1 MTMLTVLTN
10 LNRPHLPNWLWV
22 VCGILIAVMLVFP
35 LIRAWN
41 RKQTMKRIRA
51 IAPQLAEAEAAAA
64 AADIADILGTTGVM
78 AEQQPGV
85 YY

>member
-51 IAPQLAEAEAAAA
+51 IAPQLAEVEAIAET
-64 AADIADILGTTGVM
+64 ADILGTTGVM

>member
-10 LNRPHLPNWLWV
+10 LNRPHLPTWLWV
-22 VCGILIAVMLVFP
+22 VCGILVAVMLAFP
-35 LIRAWN
+35 LIHAWN
-41 RKQTMKRIRA
+41 RMQTQKRIRA
-51 IAPQLAEAEAAAA
+51 IAPQAAEAE
-64 AADIADILGTTGVM
+64 DTLGTEDILGTTGVM

>member
-10 LNRPHLPNWLWV
+10 LNRPHLPNWLWA
-22 VCGILIAVMLVFP
+22 VCGILVAVMLAFP

-41 RKQTMKRIRA
+41 QKQTMKRIRA
-51 IAPQLAEAEAAAA
+51 IAPQAAEMEVT
-64 AADIADILGTTGVM
+64 ADTEDILGTTGVM